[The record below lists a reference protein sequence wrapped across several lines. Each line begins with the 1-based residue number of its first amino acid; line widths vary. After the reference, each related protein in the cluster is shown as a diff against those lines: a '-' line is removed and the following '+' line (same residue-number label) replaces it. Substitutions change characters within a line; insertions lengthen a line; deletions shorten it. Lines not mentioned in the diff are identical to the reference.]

1 MRGAPAA
8 KRASPRRARSSP
20 ARAPQSFCGHGIG
33 QLFHT
38 NPNILHYRNNEP
50 NGVMAAGHTLTIE
63 PMINEGTDRSVIWPD
78 KWTVTSSDGRRSA
91 QVRSPSSARPPRD
104 IMRDTGRALSQ
115 FEHTLL
121 ITPTGVEPLTGKLP
135 TSPVQPWE
143 RA

>member
-1 MRGAPAA
+1 M
-8 KRASPRRARSSP
+8 RSSKP
-20 ARAPQSFCGHGIG
+20 WRGPCGLNTIHGIG
-33 QLFHT
+33 RLFHT

-50 NGVMAAGHTLTIE
+50 NGVMQAGHTLTIE

-91 QVRSPSSARPPRD
+91 Q
-104 IMRDTGRALSQ
+104 

-143 RA
+143 RP